1 VRIDKKRA
9 VQLACGSEGEER
21 MLKPAAFANALA
33 ILTGAFYLLIHV
45 IRLFAP
51 VSFRYLFNAQFMGAD
66 VASLMWPQVAS
77 GNFILTFIIA
87 VVTAWLFA
95 YCWAW
100 LYNRLA
106 A

>member
-1 VRIDKKRA
+1 
-9 VQLACGSEGEER
+9 

-33 ILTGAFYLLIHV
+33 ILTGAFYLLIHI

-87 VVTAWLFA
+87 VATAWLFA

-100 LYNRLA
+100 LYIRFA

>member
-1 VRIDKKRA
+1 
-9 VQLACGSEGEER
+9 

-33 ILTGAFYLLIHV
+33 ILTGVFYLLIHL

-51 VSFRYLFNAQFMGAD
+51 VSFRYLFNAQFLGAD
-66 VASLMWPQVAS
+66 VGSLMWAQTPP

-87 VVTAWLFA
+87 VATAWLFA

-100 LYNRLA
+100 LYNRFA